1 MILLEHLNCI
11 VHDLIIQYLQ
21 DAEARIDNKC
31 ADFDGCQ
38 LHVRSDEA
46 GNVIV
51 SLKSGAA
58 QSLLSNGGKE
68 ILQQVYGPQFVAA
81 DDGYDVQ
88 IRANVTGL
96 PPAEREAFATKFAQ
110 LKPHLYS
117 AHIMQRI
124 YSATGNQLV
133 PNWSDVPI
141 RSANERM
148 WVKQDDLERIT
159 IIFSVDFSDPDDAVF
174 GRVFL
179 NEIKKPISG
188 SPTSDF
194 TIKNPPL
201 ELKGIASPPRGDNVS
216 YVTFVLFKR
225 HWTPIAKAQGCAFTM
240 ISFRNY
246 LHYHIKCCKSYLH
259 TRMRMQV
266 ETLLKV
272 LNRAKQEAPKE
283 KKTATGRTFVRK

>member
-1 MILLEHLNCI
+1 LLEHINTI
-11 VHDLIIQYLQ
+11 THDLIMAFLQ
-21 DAEARIDNKC
+21 DAENRIDTKC
-31 ADFDGCQ
+31 SDFDGCQ
-38 LHVRSDEA
+38 LYIRTDDSGTVT
-46 GNVIV
+46 V

-58 QSLLSNGGKE
+58 PALLQNGGLE
-68 ILQQVYGPQFVAA
+68 ILQQVYGAQLVAA
-81 DDGYDVQ
+81 TDNYDAQ
-88 IRANVTGL
+88 ITANVARL
-96 PPAEREAFATKFAQ
+96 PEAEREAFATKFAQ
-110 LKPHLYS
+110 LKSHLYS
-117 AHIMQRI
+117 APLMKRI
-124 YSATGNQLV
+124 QAAVANQVV
-133 PNWSDVPI
+133 PNWSDVNI

-159 IIFSVDFSDPDDAVF
+159 VIFSVDFADPDDAVF

-188 SPTSDF
+188 APTADF
-194 TIKNPPL
+194 TLKNPPL
-201 ELKGIASPPRGDNVS
+201 ELKGISQPPRGENVS

-240 ISFRNY
+240 VSFRNY

-266 ETLLKV
+266 ENLLKV

-283 KKTATGRTFVRK
+283 KKTASGRTFVRK